1 MNASLRSVLYTAGI
15 FERAPTAVED
25 EDLGSEVE
33 FADALGDLAAG
44 AAVFVAAINDNP
56 LRGGDFFGVIGLEC
70 LHVFGGIKVP

>member
-1 MNASLRSVLYTAGI
+1 MNASARSVLHTGGV
-15 FERAPTAVED
+15 FERAPAAVED

-44 AAVFVAAINDNP
+44 AAVFVATIYDNL
-56 LRGGDFFGVIGLEC
+56 LRGGDFFGVVGLEC